1 MAARTLSQRKP
12 KDYRPARITLAQYY
26 AKEEAKRR
34 IRAQGQKLSH
44 YFPKD
49 ITRMSMA
56 ILEAE
61 PERYVTRSRETIAR
75 WIAADRNSRLAA
87 TSFAHNSCTQST
99 GCQRLGSG
107 CPRKRDR

>member
-12 KDYRPARITLAQYY
+12 KDYRPALLTLARMY

-34 IRAQGQKLSH
+34 IRAEGRKLSH

-61 PERYVTRSRETIAR
+61 PERYVAQARETIAR
-75 WIAADRNSRLAA
+75 WIAQDQRKAGHTLSQSVNSLPEKGAQDEEI
-87 TSFAHNSCTQST
+87 T
-99 GCQRLGSG
+99 L
-107 CPRKRDR
+107 

>member
-1 MAARTLSQRKP
+1 MAARSLSRTKP
-12 KDYRPARITLAQYY
+12 KDYRPALLTLAQYY

-56 ILEAE
+56 ILEE
-61 PERYVTRSRETIAR
+61 QPQRYVARARETIAR
-75 WIAADRNSRLAA
+75 WIAADQKSEHLRNSRKAA
-87 TSFAHNSCTQST
+87 NRGLPLNETRAQNGAQ
-99 GCQRLGSG
+99 
-107 CPRKRDR
+107 